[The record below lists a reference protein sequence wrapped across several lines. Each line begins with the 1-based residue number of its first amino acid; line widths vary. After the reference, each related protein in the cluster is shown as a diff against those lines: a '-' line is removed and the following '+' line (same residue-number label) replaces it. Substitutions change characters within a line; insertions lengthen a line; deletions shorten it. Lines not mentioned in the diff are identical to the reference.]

1 MRVVYIWT
9 KGLDGK
15 LGLTFEQ
22 PASLLFLP
30 ATESLQSEWGRS
42 VEMVWWQ
49 SDPPNTVTP
58 STRNWE
64 LQALNILLATLF

>member
-1 MRVVYIWT
+1 MYIQT

-15 LGLTFEQ
+15 LGRPL
-22 PASLLFLP
+22 ASLLFLP
-30 ATESLQSEWGRS
+30 VPESLQSEWGRS
-42 VEMVWWQ
+42 VGMVWWQ
-49 SDPPNTVTP
+49 SAPPNAVTP